1 MNVFC
6 DENGQ
11 GMVEYALIIGL
22 VALILVAA
30 IILLNDRVAN
40 SVNKSADKVNTI
52 K

>member
-1 MNVFC
+1 MNIFC

-22 VALILVAA
+22 VALVLVAA

-40 SVNKSADKVNTI
+40 SINNSADKVNMVE
-52 K
+52 

>member
-1 MNVFC
+1 MNIFC

-22 VALILVAA
+22 VALVLVAA

-40 SVNKSADKVNTI
+40 SINKSADKVNI
-52 K
+52 IE